1 MNPSFSLRLG
11 TKQSDW
17 ERTYLARKAG
27 AQERRTN
34 HRAQQCAVGV
44 VRMTAVLNI
53 LSSPYKRCTRAEGE
67 QKIALEV
74 NTEYLNSARDR
85 KSLTARAMC
94 CPQVVAGLEGIEC
107 DCDEIAR
114 LKKKEPPVR
123 GVSALL
129 PFFSMCSSC
138 PSFQVRSSS
147 GFCCLASFW
156 LPSNDV
162 EDHLSSLRGSL
173 NKVASAW
180 KYGDLCSR

>member
-1 MNPSFSLRLG
+1 MNAIGSQMRHSAS
-11 TKQSDW
+11 TKSWRTGKADQSSRPTVCRW
-17 ERTYLARKAG
+17 RRKNDG
-27 AQERRTN
+27 R
-34 HRAQQCAVGV
+34 
-44 VRMTAVLNI
+44 LNI